1 MEINMNRQEIVTV
14 LKELYR
20 ISGFRISLHG
30 ADFREIA
37 AFPEGRCEFCE
48 NVNRNKDEHGMCVEC
63 DRVACHRAKEDRE
76 TYIYKCR
83 YGLTEAVSPLYNF
96 GSLTGFL
103 MMGQVFESESEK
115 ERAKERLI
123 RLVGSESERERLACS
138 VAVVDPT
145 MISSYVK
152 IMTICAEYLTL
163 SNSVI
168 GEKRTVAEEA
178 VRYIEENLDRK
189 FGIPDICKQV
199 GCSKSTLITT
209 FKKKYG
215 MTVNSFITEQR
226 LKKAEGLLY
235 EGKMSVAGVSSE
247 CGFSDQSYF
256 SKVFSARYGIP
267 PTEYRSKKEL

>member
-1 MEINMNRQEIVTV
+1 MNKQEIVTV
-14 LKELYR
+14 LKELHK
-20 ISGFRISLHG
+20 ISGFRVSLHG
-30 ADFREIA
+30 ADFHEIA
-37 AFPEGRCEFCE
+37 AFPERLSPFCSM
-48 NVNRNKDEHGMCVEC
+48 VNCDADEHSRCLEC
-63 DRVACHRAKEDRE
+63 DKLACHKALSEKS

-103 MMGQVFESESEK
+103 MMGQVAESESEA
-115 ERAKERLI
+115 ERA
-123 RLVGSESERERLACS
+123 VGLAKKFISEKPD
-138 VAVVDPT
+138 VTVVSPE
-145 MISSYVK
+145 MIGSFVK

-178 VRYIEENLDRK
+178 RRYIEENLEKK
-189 FGIPDICKQV
+189 FCIADICKRV
-199 GCSKSTLITT
+199 GCSKSTLLTT
-209 FKKKYG
+209 FKREFG
-215 MTVNSFITEQR
+215 TTVNNFVNDQR

-235 EGKMSVAGVSSE
+235 KGKLSVAEISSE

-267 PTEYRSKKEL
+267 PTEYRAKRDL